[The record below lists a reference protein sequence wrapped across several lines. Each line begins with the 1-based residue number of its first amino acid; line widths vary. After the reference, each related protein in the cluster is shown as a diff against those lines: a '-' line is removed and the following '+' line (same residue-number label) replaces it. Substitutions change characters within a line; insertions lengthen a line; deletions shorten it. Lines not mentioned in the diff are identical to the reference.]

1 MPELLTDRETG
12 PQRPDWLAGDAV
24 RGEPVSGGKEQ
35 GRIQVAG
42 GDLAGNAVHRQNGP
56 GGGRKPKLVCDED
69 TILKIRHL
77 ANIQGTKEEG
87 GRRAPGQRA
96 HVFLISAGTYKK
108 RTRRGN

>member
-77 ANIQGTKEEG
+77 ANIQCTKEE
-87 GRRAPGQRA
+87 A
-96 HVFLISAGTYKK
+96 AGVLLVSE
-108 RTRRGN
+108 RTFS